1 MQTTNDVFI
10 LSTWCAHAVWE
21 PLLY

>member
-10 LSTWCAHAVWE
+10 QSTWCAHAVWE